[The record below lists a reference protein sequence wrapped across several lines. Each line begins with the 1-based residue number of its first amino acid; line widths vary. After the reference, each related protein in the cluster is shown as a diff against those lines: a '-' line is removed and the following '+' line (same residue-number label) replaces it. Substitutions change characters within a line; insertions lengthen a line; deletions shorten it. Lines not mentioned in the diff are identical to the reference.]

1 MAMPLC
7 TGLCACALHYPTRA
21 TQREP
26 PEVKRRIFFFI
37 SSGIMSTDPP
47 IETDPPAADPPA
59 ADPNSDIRAMI
70 KSSLLEVLRENPTL
84 LRPPVQ
90 QSRPGGDPPQDGEGS
105 KSPRHHMAGSLA
117 QPGGGIEPSCPQRTV
132 VYSGSPLLAVVACP
146 SKERCGDGFP
156 HRGWSLSSSNS
167 GAELGQVQAGPP
179 VR

>member
-1 MAMPLC
+1 MAMPLR

-26 PEVKRRIFFFI
+26 PEVKRRIFFI

-90 QSRPGGDPPQDGEGS
+90 QPPPGGDPPQDGEGS

-117 QPGGGIEPSCPQRTV
+117 QPGGDRAFRPAAHRSLLQFSLAGGCGMPEQRTV
-132 VYSGSPLLAVVACP
+132 WGWFPTPRVV
-146 SKERCGDGFP
+146 SQLF
-156 HRGWSLSSSNS
+156 
-167 GAELGQVQAGPP
+167 Q
-179 VR
+179 

>member
-1 MAMPLC
+1 MAMPLPVPVY
-7 TGLCACALHYPTRA
+7 AHALFIIRLVLLSENHPRSS
-21 TQREP
+21 
-26 PEVKRRIFFFI
+26 VVLFFI

-90 QSRPGGDPPQDGEGS
+90 QPRTGGDPPQDGEGS

-117 QPGGGIEPSCPQRTV
+117 QPGGGS
-132 VYSGSPLLAVVACP
+132 
-146 SKERCGDGFP
+146 
-156 HRGWSLSSSNS
+156 SLHARST
-167 GAELGQVQAGPP
+167 P
-179 VR
+179 